1 MISLIRRPN
10 SLYVIFLYIIYFA
23 VIITSL
29 FVLQL
34 ADSPLELPDP
44 KLNTSHHEN
53 HDLSNKDEE
62 MDTLKTELQLVRAQ
76 LVEAQLKI
84 AQSLTSEPNVYP
96 KIETILES
104 PIENIENLQTI
115 FLSDEKL
122 NCIKSSMIVP
132 IHKSCLSTLE
142 REKDKE
148 KTKAITP
155 PVAKMAERV
164 KLRRAAEDDRVVP
177 TLELVNS
184 GLSTAVAEHLVG
196 DILRQ
201 CDAQPEKQ
209 ALEMELRRI
218 NAKLEHVKAQNTVL
232 ALTLSETKE
241 HCDRLA
247 LLCGKYE
254 SNAIALRLA
263 LGISDR
269 AIEAYDVLLALL
281 ETELTMDQNEQ
292 DTIEN
297 RQAAEGVAKQLLAH
311 LDMHQSSDVLLSP
324 WQHSIYPNTNSNRYF
339 DPQSFYLTPLALK
352 TPQHPLKEL
361 KTPPN

>member
-1 MISLIRRPN
+1 M
-10 SLYVIFLYIIYFA
+10 FF
-23 VIITSL
+23 
-29 FVLQL
+29 QL
-34 ADSPLELPDP
+34 AESPLELPDP

-53 HDLSNKDEE
+53 NELSNKDEE
-62 MDTLKTELQLVRAQ
+62 VDTLKTELQLVRAQ
-76 LVEAQLKI
+76 LAEAQLKI
-84 AQSLTSEPNVYP
+84 AQSLTPEQSLYP
-96 KIETILES
+96 KIEAMPES
-104 PIENIENLQTI
+104 PLDNIENLQTI

-132 IHKSCLSTLE
+132 IHRSCLSTLE
-142 REKDKE
+142 REKE
-148 KTKAITP
+148 KNKIITP

-201 CDAQPEKQ
+201 CDMQPEKQ

-311 LDMHQSSDVLLSP
+311 LDTHQSSDVLLSP
-324 WQHSIYPNTNSNRYF
+324 WQHSIYPNTNSNR
-339 DPQSFYLTPLALK
+339 
-352 TPQHPLKEL
+352 
-361 KTPPN
+361 